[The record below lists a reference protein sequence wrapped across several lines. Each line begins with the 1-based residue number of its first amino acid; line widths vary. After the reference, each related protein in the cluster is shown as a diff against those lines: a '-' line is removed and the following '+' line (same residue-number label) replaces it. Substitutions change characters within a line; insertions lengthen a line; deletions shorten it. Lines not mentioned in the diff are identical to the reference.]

1 MKKRKLLSLLLALAM
16 SVTMAAPAWAAQT
29 YRDVPPSHWAYEAV
43 EEMSQQGIF
52 NGVGDGNFAP
62 AKTVSRAEFITMV
75 VRQFFPAFED
85 DWSAETPR
93 WWEPYA
99 DVAMASGLLENVW
112 FTTAYD
118 NGAWDGAMMNEP
130 IDRYAMAQILYN
142 ALALSGA
149 PLPDDVAALSGC
161 ALNELIARETGV
173 DDIPHGLAE
182 LDALPIRFDEV
193 IDGGTND
200 IEAAALRF
208 LEHLDD

>member
-1 MKKRKLLSLLLALAM
+1 M

-93 WWEPYA
+93 WWSPMPTWPWRRA
-99 DVAMASGLLENVW
+99 CWKTSGSPLPT
-112 FTTAYD
+112 TTAP
-118 NGAWDGAMMNEP
+118 GT
-130 IDRYAMAQILYN
+130 
-142 ALALSGA
+142 
-149 PLPDDVAALSGC
+149 
-161 ALNELIARETGV
+161 AR
-173 DDIPHGLAE
+173 
-182 LDALPIRFDEV
+182 
-193 IDGGTND
+193 
-200 IEAAALRF
+200 
-208 LEHLDD
+208 